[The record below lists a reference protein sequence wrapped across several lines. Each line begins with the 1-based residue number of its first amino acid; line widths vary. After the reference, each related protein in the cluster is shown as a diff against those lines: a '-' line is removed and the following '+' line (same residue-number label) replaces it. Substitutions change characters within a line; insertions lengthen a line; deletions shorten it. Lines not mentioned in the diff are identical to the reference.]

1 MDMRTDAQ
9 ELSTQAMNRTS
20 ANLTDKNTIHDN
32 HDQKGDDNVDTSSKK
47 SDSGIYMEAKAEG
60 HIMPVSPVR
69 MEDRDEQSAT
79 REHLSADYQDEANS
93 YTEDSASIMSNT
105 TTISSLMDDEDE
117 GKQVYNIETTNPSRL
132 FWVPAEQHP
141 EIAPAEFANW
151 LQTHGVIRG
160 KGQVRVRRK
169 RSILAVSYLP
179 GEEDDDEDD
188 EQAKEHPRQHRRTH
202 SSTTDVTE
210 SQPFVSNVVEHPIL
224 EEQEETEP
232 DSTVTSNNDRIRRT
246 VSLYSPV
253 ATVGRQSSTSSKT
266 LVFDRHS
273 SATDE
278 SPVIVPRVEG
288 SLLRRAART
297 RIRRTSLSGSQ
308 PGEAGKRF
316 GNRRSQS
323 IHAKPS
329 DYPERFGVVPPGGI
343 TLQDRP
349 VSISEIID
357 FGGPEYEPAESQ
369 QGIITR
375 VHDAETEVF
384 SRIAA
389 EENQQKEMKAAK
401 PDVTETAVPSHI
413 LDENVITET
422 AEVIIP
428 TAEHVNI
435 PTTTQAPE
443 DQLEVITPSSAVEH
457 KTQPDNQ
464 IVLTTKPK
472 VTLSKTDSKSIKSSS
487 SPFKPEKRSSWS
499 FKFLSDDKSK
509 KKQQHKQHLTSD
521 SLQRVPSSSSTI
533 STASNASST
542 GSSKSKLK
550 DTNEI
555 FSNPAKK
562 LGLSHLFQRTNSKAQ
577 KANINGSS
585 VMVKKSAKSN
595 DMNVAND
602 DFSRFPVHVERA
614 IYRLSHYK
622 LSNPRRPL
630 HHQVLISN
638 LMFWYL
644 SIINGQKI
652 RQQAS
657 PHQSGNTPPPESP
670 PPSSFIIQSQN
681 NYQEEQEATPAKL
694 GKVGRF
700 ISASKKRRQEII
712 EKKQI
717 QQQHHHQ
724 PRWLPPI
731 FEGSAQADG
740 HVEDKEKTSTHVT
753 FVAPK
758 TGPRTKE
765 DVDERVPQTRIQT
778 DVPQGSQ
785 LVTSKRPSDNRYSPI
800 PNQHYQPSQQT
811 IGTHEAITS
820 ESAPVNPHP
829 LPPIP
834 GPPILSH
841 VSSFDSFTDDILN
854 SLGLEGQHASEDDD
868 VPLALYRN
876 QS

>member
-1 MDMRTDAQ
+1 M
-9 ELSTQAMNRTS
+9 LC
-20 ANLTDKNTIHDN
+20 LTI
-32 HDQKGDDNVDTSSKK
+32 
-47 SDSGIYMEAKAEG
+47 
-60 HIMPVSPVR
+60 
-69 MEDRDEQSAT
+69 
-79 REHLSADYQDEANS
+79 L
-93 YTEDSASIMSNT
+93 
-105 TTISSLMDDEDE
+105 
-117 GKQVYNIETTNPSRL
+117 GK
-132 FWVPAEQHP
+132 
-141 EIAPAEFANW
+141 
-151 LQTHGVIRG
+151 
-160 KGQVRVRRK
+160 
-169 RSILAVSYLP
+169 
-179 GEEDDDEDD
+179 
-188 EQAKEHPRQHRRTH
+188 
-202 SSTTDVTE
+202 
-210 SQPFVSNVVEHPIL
+210 
-224 EEQEETEP
+224 
-232 DSTVTSNNDRIRRT
+232 
-246 VSLYSPV
+246 
-253 ATVGRQSSTSSKT
+253 QSSTSSQT

-308 PGEAGKRF
+308 PEETGRRF

-375 VHDAETEVF
+375 VHDAESEVF

-389 EENQQKEMKAAK
+389 EENQKQEEKAASA
-401 PDVTETAVPSHI
+401 DATEIAVSSHI
-413 LDENVITET
+413 QDESPELET
-422 AEVIIP
+422 VDAIVP
-428 TAEHVNI
+428 TPAHVNI
-435 PTTTQAPE
+435 PTTTQVPE
-443 DQLEVITPSSAVEH
+443 DQLEVITPTSKAEP
-457 KTQPDNQ
+457 KIQPDNKDVP
-464 IVLTTKPK
+464 ITKPK
-472 VTLSKTDSKSIKSSS
+472 VTLAKNDSKKSKSSS
-487 SPFKPEKRSSWS
+487 SPSQPEKRSSWS
-499 FKFLSDDKSK
+499 FKFLSEDKSK
-509 KKQQHKQHLTSD
+509 KKQQQQQKQQKQQLLASD
-521 SLQRVPSSSSTI
+521 SLQRVSSVSSVSSTI
-533 STASNASST
+533 STVSNVSST

-562 LGLSHLFQRTNSKAQ
+562 LGLSNLFQRTNSKAQ
-577 KANINGSS
+577 KANTNGSS

-595 DMNVAND
+595 EIKVAND

-657 PHQSGNTPPPESP
+657 PHQSENAAPPESP
-670 PPSSFIIQSQN
+670 PPSSFLVHSQN
-681 NYQEEQEATPAKL
+681 SYQEEHEATPAKL

-717 QQQHHHQ
+717 QQQQHHQ

-731 FEGSAQADG
+731 SEGSALGDG
-740 HVEDKEKTSTHVT
+740 HVEEKEKAGTHVT
-753 FVAPK
+753 FAAPK
-758 TGPRTKE
+758 TTPRVSE
-765 DVDERVPQTRIQT
+765 VDERLPMAN
-778 DVPQGSQ
+778 SQ
-785 LVTSKRPSDNRYSPI
+785 PKESHGQQLTTSKRSGDDRYSPI
-800 PNQHYQPSQQT
+800 PNQHYHPSNPTTVTQ
-811 IGTHEAITS
+811 EATTS
-820 ESAPVNPHP
+820 EPSTANPHP

-834 GPPILSH
+834 GPPMLSE

-854 SLGLEGQHASEDDD
+854 SLGLDGQHATEDDD

-876 QS
+876 RS

>member
-9 ELSTQAMNRTS
+9 ELSTQALNQAS
-20 ANLTDKNTIHDN
+20 ANLTDNNTIHDN
-32 HDQKGDDNVDTSSKK
+32 HDQKSDENVDASSKK

-60 HIMPVSPVR
+60 HIPPISPVR
-69 MEDRDEQSAT
+69 TEDRDEQSAT
-79 REHLSADYQDEANS
+79 REHLSADYQDEATS

-105 TTISSLMDDEDE
+105 TTISSLMDEEDE

-160 KGQVRVRRK
+160 KGQLRVRRK

-179 GEEDDDEDD
+179 GEEDDDD
-188 EQAKEHPRQHRRTH
+188 EQSKEHSRQRRQTH
-202 SSTTDVTE
+202 SSTTSVPE
-210 SQPFVSNVVEHPIL
+210 SQPFTSNVAEHPIL

-232 DSTVTSNNDRIRRT
+232 DSTVTTNNGRIRRT
-246 VSLYSPV
+246 VSLYSPTS
-253 ATVGRQSSTSSKT
+253 TVGRQPSTSSQT
-266 LVFDRHS
+266 LIFDRHS

-308 PGEAGKRF
+308 PGEAGRRF

-389 EENQQKEMKAAK
+389 EENQQQAAKATK
-401 PDVTETAVPSHI
+401 PDVTENAIPSHI
-413 LDENVITET
+413 QDENVIAET
-422 AEVIIP
+422 AEVIAP
-428 TAEHVNI
+428 TTEHVNI

-443 DQLEVITPSSAVEH
+443 EQLEVIIPTFTIEH

-464 IVLTTKPK
+464 TVLKAKTN
-472 VTLSKTDSKSIKSSS
+472 VTLAKTDSKSSKSSS
-487 SPFKPEKRSSWS
+487 SPSKPEKRSSWS
-499 FKFLSDDKSK
+499 FKFLSDDKPK
-509 KKQQHKQHLTSD
+509 KKQQQHLTSS

-595 DMNVAND
+595 EINVAND

-657 PHQSGNTPPPESP
+657 PQQSEHTASPESP
-670 PPSSFIIQSQN
+670 PPSSFIIHSQN

-717 QQQHHHQ
+717 QQQQHHQ

-731 FEGSAQADG
+731 SEGSAQGDG
-740 HVEDKEKTSTHVT
+740 QIEESDKTGTHVT
-753 FVAPK
+753 FAAPK
-758 TGPRTKE
+758 AAPRAK
-765 DVDERVPQTRIQT
+765 DVDERLPQTKSQ
-778 DVPQGSQ
+778 PNLPHGSQ

-811 IGTHEAITS
+811 TFTHEATTS
-820 ESAPVNPHP
+820 ESAPVNPLNPHP

-834 GPPILSH
+834 GPPILSE

-876 QS
+876 RS

>member
-1 MDMRTDAQ
+1 V
-9 ELSTQAMNRTS
+9 LF
-20 ANLTDKNTIHDN
+20 LT
-32 HDQKGDDNVDTSSKK
+32 
-47 SDSGIYMEAKAEG
+47 
-60 HIMPVSPVR
+60 
-69 MEDRDEQSAT
+69 
-79 REHLSADYQDEANS
+79 
-93 YTEDSASIMSNT
+93 
-105 TTISSLMDDEDE
+105 
-117 GKQVYNIETTNPSRL
+117 
-132 FWVPAEQHP
+132 
-141 EIAPAEFANW
+141 
-151 LQTHGVIRG
+151 
-160 KGQVRVRRK
+160 
-169 RSILAVSYLP
+169 IL
-179 GEEDDDEDD
+179 
-188 EQAKEHPRQHRRTH
+188 
-202 SSTTDVTE
+202 
-210 SQPFVSNVVEHPIL
+210 
-224 EEQEETEP
+224 
-232 DSTVTSNNDRIRRT
+232 
-246 VSLYSPV
+246 
-253 ATVGRQSSTSSKT
+253 GRQSSTSSQS

-278 SPVIVPRVEG
+278 SPVIVPRVDG

-308 PGEAGKRF
+308 PGEAGRRF

-329 DYPERFGVVPPGGI
+329 DYPERFGDVPPEGV

-389 EENQQKEMKAAK
+389 EENQQQEVKAAT
-401 PDVTETAVPSHI
+401 PDATEIAVSPHI
-413 LDENVITET
+413 QDENVVVDT
-422 AEVIIP
+422 AKVIVP
-428 TAEHVNI
+428 TAGHVNI
-435 PTTTQAPE
+435 PTTTQVPE
-443 DQLEVITPSSAVEH
+443 EQVDVITPTPTVEH

-464 IVLTTKPK
+464 VVLTTKPK
-472 VTLSKTDSKSIKSSS
+472 ATLAKSDSKSSKSSS
-487 SPFKPEKRSSWS
+487 STLKPEKRSSWS
-499 FKFLSDDKSK
+499 FKFMSDDKSK
-509 KKQQHKQHLTSD
+509 KKKHQQQQHLTSD
-521 SLQRVPSSSSTI
+521 SLQRVSSTSSTI
-533 STASNASST
+533 STASNVSST
-542 GSSKSKLK
+542 GSSKLKHK

-562 LGLSHLFQRTNSKAQ
+562 LGLSNLFQRSNSKAQ
-577 KANINGSS
+577 KTNINGSS

-595 DMNVAND
+595 ELKVAND
-602 DFSRFPVHVERA
+602 DFSRFPVHIERA

-657 PHQSGNTPPPESP
+657 PHQSDNTAPPESP

-681 NYQEEQEATPAKL
+681 SYREEQEATPAKL

-731 FEGSAQADG
+731 SEGSAPAVG
-740 HVEDKEKTSTHVT
+740 HVEENEKTGTHVT
-753 FVAPK
+753 FAAPK
-758 TGPRTKE
+758 TAPPANE
-765 DVDERVPQTRIQT
+765 VDERFFQANSQP
-778 DVPQGSQ
+778 DSSHGSQ
-785 LVTSKRPSDNRYSPI
+785 LTTSKRSCDDRYSPI
-800 PNQHYQPSQQT
+800 PNQHYQPSHPT
-811 IGTHEAITS
+811 TVTHEATTS
-820 ESAPVNPHP
+820 ESPQVNPHP

-834 GPPILSH
+834 GPPILSE
-841 VSSFDSFTDDILN
+841 VSIFDSFTDDILN
-854 SLGLEGQHASEDDD
+854 SLGLEGQHATEDDD

-876 QS
+876 RS